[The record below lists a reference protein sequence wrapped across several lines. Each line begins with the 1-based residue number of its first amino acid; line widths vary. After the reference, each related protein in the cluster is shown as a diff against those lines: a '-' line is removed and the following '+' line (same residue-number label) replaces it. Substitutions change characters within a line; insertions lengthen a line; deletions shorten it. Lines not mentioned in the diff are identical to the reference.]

1 MNWKGGKRSQI
12 NRESNTHVAAE
23 SQTILYWA
31 NIVLI
36 TNIYAHYRITWKK
49 IFRRCV
55 KGSVLMINR
64 TLSGRKQIVNR
75 LTTHTH
81 SYHCALY
88 LSRSRMLLC
97 QTLESNALAEPN
109 NRANNSLK
117 WKWCSDIA
125 ERKSRLAKKPEPQ
138 LYSEINNLRKMINCK
153 MLLITVF
160 AIGFDVPN
168 CTQNHWWNE

>member
-75 LTTHTH
+75 LTTHTQLPL
-81 SYHCALY
+81 CAL
-88 LSRSRMLLC
+88 
-97 QTLESNALAEPN
+97 
-109 NRANNSLK
+109 SLPF
-117 WKWCSDIA
+117 SYA
-125 ERKSRLAKKPEPQ
+125 
-138 LYSEINNLRKMINCK
+138 
-153 MLLITVF
+153 F
-160 AIGFDVPN
+160 VPN
-168 CTQNHWWNE
+168 TRIERFGWTKQSSKQFSQMEMMFRHSRTQIKTRQEARAATLQRNQQLEEND